1 MIIFT
6 NPLQSS
12 VGGEGGGNGGGERGA
27 NEHLRTDYIILDS
40 ATWV

>member
-12 VGGEGGGNGGGERGA
+12 VGGGGGDGGGERGA